1 MKQFPHL
8 TPSLNFNDAVDLWHG
23 KLRTHF
29 KNHRFRNRENIP
41 EILKKQYMAKGMQV
55 SRQQVKWFQPKKF
68 LAGGLSTSFQI
79 SLKEKMNTTWN
90 HKKDHALISRLM
102 RKIFPHRRQLLIKD
116 LIPLSGLLQQYPML
130 CSEEQLSLIC
140 YLGLFGSR

>member
-1 MKQFPHL
+1 
-8 TPSLNFNDAVDLWHG
+8 
-23 KLRTHF
+23 
-29 KNHRFRNRENIP
+29 
-41 EILKKQYMAKGMQV
+41 MAKGMRV
-55 SRQQVKWFQPKKF
+55 SRQQVKGFQPKKF

>member
-1 MKQFPHL
+1 MML
-8 TPSLNFNDAVDLWHG
+8 LNCG
-23 KLRTHF
+23 I
-29 KNHRFRNRENIP
+29 ENL
-41 EILKKQYMAKGMQV
+41 ELILKIIASEIERTFQKYWRNGQYMAKGMRV

>member
-1 MKQFPHL
+1 MMLL
-8 TPSLNFNDAVDLWHG
+8 TCGMENLELILKIIASEIE
-23 KLRTHF
+23 RTF
-29 KNHRFRNRENIP
+29 QKYWRNR
-41 EILKKQYMAKGMQV
+41 QYMAKGMQV

>member
-1 MKQFPHL
+1 
-8 TPSLNFNDAVDLWHG
+8 
-23 KLRTHF
+23 
-29 KNHRFRNRENIP
+29 
-41 EILKKQYMAKGMQV
+41 MAKGMQV

-130 CSEEQLSLIC
+130 CAEEQLSLIC

>member
-1 MKQFPHL
+1 MKRFPDL
-8 TPSLNFNDAVDLWHG
+8 TPSLYFNDAVDLWHG
-23 KLRTHF
+23 
-29 KNHRFRNRENIP
+29 
-41 EILKKQYMAKGMQV
+41 
-55 SRQQVKWFQPKKF
+55 
-68 LAGGLSTSFQI
+68 
-79 SLKEKMNTTWN
+79 TTWN